1 MILIWQ
7 TTNTPPKMWLMNIH
21 LVLASKIH
29 HTSNKTHAKSLH
41 FLTSIAART
50 KNNKAIK
57 IFLLTS
63 SARCRVFFV
72 SIETVP
78 KTHRPTVRE
87 REGWSE
93 RVRLQLIWRRL
104 RPTLHPNIARPYLF
118 PTCAKYQSQDQ

>member
-1 MILIWQ
+1 MYHINECFILINVLKDDKHSSIVMIIIWQ
-7 TTNTPPKMWLMNIH
+7 MTNTPPKTWLMNTR

-29 HTSNKTHAKSLH
+29 HTPNKTHAKSLN

-63 SARCRVFFV
+63 SARCRVFSV

-87 REGWSE
+87 
-93 RVRLQLIWRRL
+93 
-104 RPTLHPNIARPYLF
+104 T
-118 PTCAKYQSQDQ
+118 